1 MGAIVLSRSHVG
13 RGAVIA
19 AGAVVSEG
27 MQVEEGA
34 LMAGVPAMMKRTL
47 NPERRDQLAAIGG
60 LYVENARQ
68 FRATLKPVKGN
79 S

>member
-1 MGAIVLSRSHVG
+1 
-13 RGAVIA
+13 
-19 AGAVVSEG
+19 

-34 LMAGVPAMMKRTL
+34 LMAGVPAIMKRTL